1 MTDRDVLLS
10 KKELMVLFNSLIEY
24 GGKDQ
29 FKVTLPLLE
38 SLSVFQ
44 FGIAADGVKIENFIS
59 SDAYAKIHFPLMKRL
74 KDPARKEIP
83 SYSDIRQVLYQS
95 GILKPDGLDQLEDIL
110 QDLKGQNIIRGG
122 DVYYIALDTNLLR
135 DRFYSV
141 FFKDVSP
148 HPNLDFILCE
158 TVRDELK
165 NRKDKLTRNSLKE
178 MEPLKYE
185 VLMKCFLNQN
195 CLEDRL
201 RYVGFQEY
209 NRMRSLT
216 SCEEIDAP
224 SARSGTQNDQYIL
237 TAYSDYVDIGRKV
250 VFLSRDN
257 EAVRM
262 MTGEENVIPLLLE
275 HPYVD
280 QRTFSPDWKSFF
292 NLLYM
297 LGILYGKLDIVS
309 EQTKIC
315 SLYGVWASKD
325 AQEWAEDMFLLEFY
339 GSPDGNLSKSDDEPK
354 WRRHLK
360 RNLALLQKLD
370 TELSGASRVGV

>member
-1 MTDRDVLLS
+1 MTDRDIQLS
-10 KKELMVLFNSLIEY
+10 KKELMVLFNSLVEY
-24 GGKDQ
+24 GGIDRFQ
-29 FKVTLPLLE
+29 VTLPLME
-38 SLSVFQ
+38 AMTVFQ
-44 FGIAADGVKIENFIS
+44 FEIVAAGVKIENFIS
-59 SDAYAKIHFPLMKRL
+59 SDDYFRISSPLLKRL
-74 KDPARKEIP
+74 KDPARNEIP

-95 GILKPDGLDQLEDIL
+95 GILKPEGLDQLEEIL
-110 QDLKGQNIIRGG
+110 QYLKGQNITRGG

-141 FFKDVSP
+141 FFRDVSP

-165 NRKDKLTRNSLKE
+165 NRKDKMTRNSLKG

-185 VLMKCFLNQN
+185 VLLKCFLNQN

-209 NRMRSLT
+209 NRMRSFT

-224 SARSGTQNDQYIL
+224 SARSGKQNDQYIL

-262 MTGEENVIPLLLE
+262 MTGEENVISLLLE
-275 HPYVD
+275 HPHVD
-280 QRTFSPDWKSFF
+280 QRSFSTDWKSFF

-297 LGILYGKLDIVS
+297 LGILYGKLNIVS
-309 EQTKIC
+309 DQTKIC

-325 AQEWAEDMFLLEFY
+325 AQEWAEDTFLLEFHGY
-339 GSPDGNLSKSDDEPK
+339 PDGNPAKSDEEPK

-360 RNLALLQKLD
+360 RNLALLEKLNA
-370 TELSGASRVGV
+370 ELSGTIRVGV